1 MFLAAIFTHANLFF
15 LILVRVFAMLSVA
28 PLFSSEAI
36 PGAGR
41 AGLAFFTA
49 IVVFPWMLQSGYPIP
64 DNGLAYVGLLVG
76 EALLGILQG
85 FFLVLVY
92 SVFQMTGQFFAQQM
106 GFNASETYDPLAQL
120 ELPVLG
126 QFTNL
131 IAMMVFL
138 SVGGFS
144 KIFLVNVWASFHA
157 IRAIDFL
164 TQQNIVSN
172 MLITGLGVMFER
184 SFLLRLPVYGVLL
197 LTTTALGLIGK
208 AAPQMNLMMMGFPIS
223 IGVGFAVLVLGMP
236 FLLSAFAAVVSNG
249 FTQLTDLLLRLA
261 HHPVAGA
268 P

>member
-1 MFLAAIFTHANLFF
+1 MFLADMFSHANLFF
-15 LILVRVFAMLSVA
+15 LILVRVFAMLAVA

-36 PGAGR
+36 PGAAR

-49 IVVFPWMLQSGYPIP
+49 VVIFPWMEHAGYPIP
-64 DNGLAYVGLLVG
+64 DNGLAYIGLLIG

-92 SVFQMTGQFFAQQM
+92 AVFQMTGQFLAQQM
-106 GFNASETYDPLAQL
+106 GFNASETYDPLAEM

-138 SVGGFS
+138 SVGGFP
-144 KIFLVNVWASFHA
+144 KIFLMNVWESFHA
-157 IRAIDFL
+157 IRAVDFL
-164 TQQNIVSN
+164 THQNLVSQS
-172 MLITGLGVMFER
+172 LIGGLGAMFER
-184 SFLLRLPVYGVLL
+184 SFLLSLPVLGVLL
-197 LTTTALGLIGK
+197 LTTVTLGLIGK

-223 IGVGFAVLVLGMP
+223 IGVGFSLLILGMP
-236 FLLSAFAAVVSNG
+236 FLLSGFAAVVSNG
-249 FTQLTDLLLRLA
+249 FSQLNDLLMRLA
-261 HHPVAGA
+261 PAGGRLA